1 MDKEYVMQIAQT
13 IKMQLVSMTPMPV
26 FMSWGVTE
34 FAATVFKDL
43 PALRLEVNG

>member
-34 FAATVFKDL
+34 FAATIFKDL
-43 PALRLEVNG
+43 SLIHI